1 MQMIMKKLIRTSL
14 VVLMLS
20 SSASLAQDFDK
31 GLAAYESGD
40 FATAL
45 EEWRPLAEQ
54 GDATAQSSVCHQC
67 SRCSGRSLP
76 YLMTTTT
83 RWYVKHPKENTM
95 SNIPFARDEIVKIG
109 KRIRLLTD
117 DQKRL
122 CEELL
127 KKTEEIAS
135 LQDELL
141 KIEKRHM
148 HKDTSFMD
156 YRIAER

>member
-54 GDATAQSSVCHQC
+54 GDASAQFNL
-67 SRCSGRSLP
+67 G
-76 YLMTTTT
+76 LMYINGHGVPQD
-83 RWYVKHPKENTM
+83 YVE
-95 SNIPFARDEIVKIG
+95 A
-109 KRIRLLTD
+109 
-117 DQKRL
+117 
-122 CEELL
+122 
-127 KKTEEIAS
+127 A
-135 LQDELL
+135 
-141 KIEKRHM
+141 
-148 HKDTSFMD
+148 
-156 YRIAER
+156 